1 MPLCSPVARSIGM
14 YTSITCAAIER
25 QLVIRQIVRES
36 EGSGR
41 GGQRGAPEIP
51 SLPRSSLE
59 QDLRARTAD
68 ARCWRTQAHERGKNA
83 ARGFAASE
91 LNPLFTPCSIARP
104 RLANAPCV
112 HHNPRPIPERGSRI
126 LAGRGRLLFTV
137 SRGAS
142 SSRPCIPTV
151 VCPRLRAGCKCEEI
165 PLTRAKKRGGQLPP
179 SGGPETHACR
189 GFAPRRTWRNGP

>member
-1 MPLCSPVARSIGM
+1 MKWTQTGALKEMKAMPLCSPVARSIGM

-104 RLANAPCV
+104 RLANAPCA
-112 HHNPRPIPERGSRI
+112 HHNPPGCEDPGSSLDGGGLFSQCRGEPPPLGHVSPPWSVHVF
-126 LAGRGRLLFTV
+126 GRG
-137 SRGAS
+137 AN
-142 SSRPCIPTV
+142 
-151 VCPRLRAGCKCEEI
+151 
-165 PLTRAKKRGGQLPP
+165 AKKSR
-179 SGGPETHACR
+179 
-189 GFAPRRTWRNGP
+189 